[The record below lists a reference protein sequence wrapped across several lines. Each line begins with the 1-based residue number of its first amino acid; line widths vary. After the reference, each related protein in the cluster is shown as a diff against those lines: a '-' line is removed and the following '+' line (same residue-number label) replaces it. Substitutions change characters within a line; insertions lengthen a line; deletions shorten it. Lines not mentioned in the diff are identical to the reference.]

1 MHDWPQQVEA
11 QTPEGRLTNE
21 PQPAVMARYPFTCA
35 LVTGASS
42 GIGYEMAIQLAT
54 SGVQV
59 IAVARRRDRLEQ
71 LAAQFKN
78 IEVMVAD
85 LSTPEGVGQVES
97 RISDSSKTAIDLV
110 VNNAGFGS
118 SGLMH
123 EVDVDRLSR
132 EIGVNVLAL
141 TRLSHAA
148 VNAMVPRGRGYL
160 LNVSSIASFQA
171 GPNSAV
177 YSATKAFVTSLT
189 EALHAELSGTGVR
202 VTALCP
208 GFTRTE
214 FSDVSGTLSIAT
226 QVPEFAWLDATDV
239 ARAGLRDVAR
249 GRTLSIP
256 GAIYKGLA
264 AVSSAFPRALV
275 RRITAFATGSR

>member
-1 MHDWPQQVEA
+1 
-11 QTPEGRLTNE
+11 
-21 PQPAVMARYPFTCA
+21 MARYPFTCA

-97 RISDSSKTAIDLV
+97 RISDSSKMAIDLV

-148 VNAMVPRGRGYL
+148 VNAMVPRGRGFL
-160 LNVSSIASFQA
+160 LNVSSVASFQA
-171 GPNSAV
+171 SPRLAV
-177 YSATKAFVTSLT
+177 YSATKAYVTSLT
-189 EALHAELSGTGVR
+189 EALHEEMRGSGVR

-208 GFTRTE
+208 GLTRTE
-214 FSDVSGTLSIAT
+214 FQSISST
-226 QVPEFAWLDATDV
+226 EQYSRDFPSFSWLDVTDV

-249 GRTLSIP
+249 GRALSVP
-256 GAIYKGLA
+256 GALWKALVVISDLA
-264 AVSSAFPRALV
+264 PRYLV
-275 RRITAFATGSR
+275 RRISAFATGRR

>member
-1 MHDWPQQVEA
+1 MRS
-11 QTPEGRLTNE
+11 TR
-21 PQPAVMARYPFTCA
+21 
-35 LVTGASS
+35 
-42 GIGYEMAIQLAT
+42 QLILYKLLQEY
-54 SGVQV
+54 SVC
-59 IAVARRRDRLEQ
+59 D
-71 LAAQFKN
+71 LA
-78 IEVMVAD
+78 
-85 LSTPEGVGQVES
+85 P
-97 RISDSSKTAIDLV
+97 
-110 VNNAGFGS
+110 
-118 SGLMH
+118 H
-123 EVDVDRLSR
+123 
-132 EIGVNVLAL
+132 
-141 TRLSHAA
+141 
-148 VNAMVPRGRGYL
+148 
-160 LNVSSIASFQA
+160 
-171 GPNSAV
+171 
-177 YSATKAFVTSLT
+177 
-189 EALHAELSGTGVR
+189 HAELSGTGVR

>member
-1 MHDWPQQVEA
+1 
-11 QTPEGRLTNE
+11 
-21 PQPAVMARYPFTCA
+21 MARYPFTCA

-54 SGVQV
+54 SGVPV
-59 IAVARRRDRLEQ
+59 IAVARRRDRLKQ

-78 IEVMVAD
+78 IEVMDAD

-132 EIGVNVLAL
+132 EVGVNVLAL

-171 GPNSAV
+171 GPSSAV

>member
-1 MHDWPQQVEA
+1 
-11 QTPEGRLTNE
+11 
-21 PQPAVMARYPFTCA
+21 MARYPFTCA

-54 SGVQV
+54 SGVPV

-148 VNAMVPRGRGYL
+148 VNAMVPE
-160 LNVSSIASFQA
+160 V
-171 GPNSAV
+171 AV
-177 YSATKAFVTSLT
+177 I
-189 EALHAELSGTGVR
+189 
-202 VTALCP
+202 C
-208 GFTRTE
+208 
-214 FSDVSGTLSIAT
+214 
-226 QVPEFAWLDATDV
+226 
-239 ARAGLRDVAR
+239 
-249 GRTLSIP
+249 
-256 GAIYKGLA
+256 
-264 AVSSAFPRALV
+264 
-275 RRITAFATGSR
+275 